1 LGRKY
6 SESFRS
12 KLGIIDHRESIGKL
26 PRPRVWFHAVSVGE
40 VVALGG
46 VIKAFQELAPEAS
59 ILVSTGTETGQAKAR
74 ETLGAVDAIFY
85 MPLDFIFT
93 IRPVVDFIR
102 PDLFVVMETELWPNL
117 IHMLKARRAKVV
129 LANGRI
135 SDRSFP
141 RYKRLRKVFRHTLEC
156 IDIFLMSSALDA
168 GRIEE
173 MGAASER
180 IIVTGNTKMDA
191 ALSRPE
197 GAESEEIGRILALQP
212 NSRVLVAGSVH
223 PGETEIVLSAYK
235 KLLPEYPDLTL
246 ALAPRHIEK
255 TPLVLRAIRE
265 AGLESPDL
273 FSSLSKSRTTRKS
286 PIIVIDVIGKLF
298 QVYSIASA
306 VFVGGSLVPRG
317 GQNILEPAAWGKVVL
332 FGPSMEDFREAR
344 DSLLRCRAGVEVRS
358 ANDIKEAVAR
368 ILENEPDAREKGKL
382 GEQAIMAHAG
392 SSGKTAVI
400 ISALV

>member
-1 LGRKY
+1 
-6 SESFRS
+6 
-12 KLGIIDHRESIGKL
+12 
-26 PRPRVWFHAVSVGE
+26 
-40 VVALGG
+40 
-46 VIKAFQELAPEAS
+46 
-59 ILVSTGTETGQAKAR
+59 
-74 ETLGAVDAIFY
+74 
-85 MPLDFIFT
+85 
-93 IRPVVDFIR
+93 
-102 PDLFVVMETELWPNL
+102 
-117 IHMLKARRAKVV
+117 
-129 LANGRI
+129 
-135 SDRSFP
+135 
-141 RYKRLRKVFRHTLEC
+141 
-156 IDIFLMSSALDA
+156 
-168 GRIEE
+168 
-173 MGAASER
+173 
-180 IIVTGNTKMDA
+180 
-191 ALSRPE
+191 
-197 GAESEEIGRILALQP
+197 
-212 NSRVLVAGSVH
+212 VAGSVH

-235 KLLPEYPDLTL
+235 KLLPEYPDLAL